1 MNFSLFSLSKKLTQ
15 VKNRA
20 TKTIKIFTLLLKDHT
35 TVILF

>member
-1 MNFSLFSLSKKLTQ
+1 MNFSLISLSKKLTQ

-20 TKTIKIFTLLLKDHT
+20 AKTIKFFTLLLKDHT